1 MPASIVGADTSLGK
15 PVRKGA
21 QRKVKQRV
29 PPSVEDSLIYFR
41 DKGGTAQSEACHGHG
56 IRRCCSIFEH
66 DRRRVHEHAQQ
77 HMDPS
82 SLSVIPAPYLE
93 DTPKVECGGE
103 PTVVS
108 RPLAIVER
116 KRKDGCC
123 RVLHALVEASHVV
136 VEPIRIAAQRS
147 AEVVCERNREMCSGS
162 NQQAYQAPAL
172 STVSTHRHEPKN
184 ASWKKYGDS
193 VCHLLRWGHAKA
205 IVWIRHISYQ
215 LLSYYYM
222 KYKYCAAALTLAAVW
237 WPTRELRGG
246 SAEASSTEPRSRR
259 KPSAP
264 PFERTHRHLEA
275 PPTSSA
281 IACAWSASG
290 MDELTN

>member
-1 MPASIVGADTSLGK
+1 MQAHASFQADDGSMLDEFEPGA
-15 PVRKGA
+15 
-21 QRKVKQRV
+21 
-29 PPSVEDSLIYFR
+29 LIPY
-41 DKGGTAQSEACHGHG
+41 DGPQE
-56 IRRCCSIFEH
+56 
-66 DRRRVHEHAQQ
+66 EHAQFAAT
-77 HMDPS
+77 MMS
-82 SLSVIPAPYLE
+82 SSYTLE
-93 DTPKVECGGE
+93 EQAT
-103 PTVVS
+103 
-108 RPLAIVER
+108 
-116 KRKDGCC
+116 DGCC

-184 ASWKKYGDS
+184 ASWQKYGDS

-275 PPTSSA
+275 PSTSSA